1 MVVLSVTAALIT
13 SFSTKAVNAPSTK
26 AANASMVACYAPF
39 FFLDVVTLYES
50 EIYEYCIVVR
60 PDIGINE
67 MDNKIISVNF

>member
-1 MVVLSVTAALIT
+1 M
-13 SFSTKAVNAPSTK
+13 
-26 AANASMVACYAPF
+26 
-39 FFLDVVTLYES
+39 DVVTLYES

>member
-1 MVVLSVTAALIT
+1 MLSPVVNVHQKFTETTFISISLIPIPT
-13 SFSTKAVNAPSTK
+13 
-26 AANASMVACYAPF
+26 
-39 FFLDVVTLYES
+39 DVVTLYES

>member
-1 MVVLSVTAALIT
+1 MA
-13 SFSTKAVNAPSTK
+13 
-26 AANASMVACYAPF
+26 
-39 FFLDVVTLYES
+39 FLATQVSLRDVVTLYES

>member
-1 MVVLSVTAALIT
+1 MVIFHNLKFIIHRVINKVGG
-13 SFSTKAVNAPSTK
+13 
-26 AANASMVACYAPF
+26 
-39 FFLDVVTLYES
+39 TLYES